1 MGKIHK
7 DFHNLFTRE
16 GTIFFLKFLHSP
28 IFTFLHFYILN
39 FLSYLRSENVFHQ
52 R

>member
-16 GTIFFLKFLHSP
+16 GTIFFFKIP
-28 IFTFLHFYILN
+28 TFSHFYILT
-39 FLSYLRSENVFHQ
+39 FLHS
-52 R
+52 